1 MPDVVPFRS
10 LRYQAGVVGE
20 LADVLIPPY
29 DALTDQVATALG
41 ARVARL
47 NDGGRAPRSRWNLI
61 ELEAPGWPG

>member
-41 ARVARL
+41 AR
-47 NDGGRAPRSRWNLI
+47 SRWNLI